1 MRGSLSAL
9 AAAAGLN
16 VVLGQ
21 ELDAALV
28 VNPKNSPG
36 VAGSISS
43 LPVDISSLRNNRG
56 FGNSPND
63 ADFDGTGA
71 SYPAEFLP
79 AENFTYGGVDFI
91 FPRYQENNGN
101 DNVLAEGQTLN
112 VTSGRYIGVHMLA
125 AAESAIA
132 TGSVSATYSDGSTTS
147 GAVLVDPFW
156 AWPYPYGGDIIFP
169 YHLTN
174 ETVDYNRSMIFRTVT
189 WLDSSKELT
198 SLQLP
203 NVSSGAGNGPGG
215 GAEQTRLHVFAVSLI
230 PTDADGMSLNVELAR
245 STNTWFEG
253 TNKTQI
259 FEAIIN
265 NVGTDWVLANQSVT
279 VSIESDGV
287 QTVQPGYIN
296 RLRPGDQARVQIGVV
311 NADGVA
317 EGTDGTATLVISG
330 AGVST
335 NYTFNAT
342 YGIRDFEPTYES
354 IYAHESPPWF
364 NNAKYGIFIHW
375 GVYAVPGWGNSGD
388 NESYAEW
395 YWWWMNSGPDS
406 THDRT
411 YEYHLE
417 TYGPDV
423 VYDDFIANF
432 TASQFDP
439 KEWVDLFA
447 DAGANYF
454 VQVSKHHDGYAI
466 FDLPANV
473 TERTSVAQ
481 FPHRNLLQEIFDA
494 AEQYQPQLHRATYY
508 SLPEWFHPDYRS
520 LGFASWPGGNAT
532 NPYTNETLPYTG
544 YVPLNDYVSDKVLP
558 EMRTLANM
566 GTEVMWCDIGGPN
579 RTAEF
584 AAEYFNAA
592 ARQGKQVLT
601 NNRCGTPGDFDTPE
615 YARYEAVQVRKWESN
630 LGMDP
635 FSYGYNRATPDDK
648 YLTAQGIVTSLVD
661 IVSKNGNFLLDVGPT
676 AEGIIVDVS
685 QRNLRAA
692 GVWIK
697 SHAEAIFNTTY
708 WSITPEEG
716 DAVRFTQ
723 TPDAFYISTLYAP
736 NDTLVLTSPVPY
748 VEGDQVTVVGG
759 NASGTVV
766 PSELADGRLTLT
778 VSEDV
783 RNADEY
789 AWVFKIAYGG
799 ANSTGGGGGG
809 SDGSGSGSGDAG
821 ESSAHALGRSSFL
834 ALAVS
839 LGLMLSLV

>member
-1 MRGSLSAL
+1 MRGSLSTI
-9 AAAAGLN
+9 AAAAGLS

-21 ELDAALV
+21 GLDASLV

-43 LPVDISSLRNNRG
+43 LPVDISGLRNNRG

-63 ADFDGTGA
+63 ADFDGTGS

-79 AENFTYGGVDFI
+79 AESFTYGGVDFI
-91 FPRYQENNGN
+91 FPQYQENNGS

-112 VTSGRYIGVHMLA
+112 ITSGRYIGVHMLT

-132 TGSVSATYSDGSTTS
+132 TGFVNATYADGSTTS

-174 ETVDYNRSMIFRTVT
+174 ETVDYNRSMIFRSVT

-203 NVSSGAGNGPGG
+203 NVTSGAANGPGG
-215 GAEQTRLHVFAVSLI
+215 AAEQTRLHIFAVSLI
-230 PTDADGMSLNVELAR
+230 PADAIGSSLNVELAR
-245 STNTWFEG
+245 STNTWVEG

-330 AGVST
+330 TGVST

-342 YGIRDFEPTYES
+342 YGIREFEPTYES

-395 YWWWMNSGPDS
+395 YWWWMNSGPNS
-406 THDRT
+406 TRDRT

-494 AEQYQPQLHRATYY
+494 AEEHQPQLHKATYY
-508 SLPEWFHPDYRS
+508 SLPEWFHPDYRP

-544 YVPLNDYVSDKVLP
+544 YVPLNDYVTDKILP

-579 RTAEF
+579 LTAQF
-584 AAEYFNAA
+584 AAEYFNNA

-676 AEGIIVDVS
+676 AEGKQNHIPA
-685 QRNLRAA
+685 RRRLM
-692 GVWIK
+692 
-697 SHAEAIFNTTY
+697 E
-708 WSITPEEG
+708 
-716 DAVRFTQ
+716 
-723 TPDAFYISTLYAP
+723 
-736 NDTLVLTSPVPY
+736 VLTYCPP
-748 VEGDQVTVVGG
+748 
-759 NASGTVV
+759 
-766 PSELADGRLTLT
+766 
-778 VSEDV
+778 
-783 RNADEY
+783 
-789 AWVFKIAYGG
+789 F
-799 ANSTGGGGGG
+799 
-809 SDGSGSGSGDAG
+809 
-821 ESSAHALGRSSFL
+821 
-834 ALAVS
+834 
-839 LGLMLSLV
+839 